1 MTTRGSTVRALRLV
15 PSGETHGAEAP
26 VAPAS
31 TFDDSELLAA
41 VRRGDEGAARELHD
55 RVRPRVDLT
64 ILRLFGRRDVDHEDL
79 VQHTLIEIVYGIDRF
94 RGECALD
101 TWTSRIA
108 AHVVYHHLRRR
119 RLERRVFER
128 EPTEEEMPVSSPSH
142 ERAVAAR
149 DVLTRIRGH
158 LARIDEAKA
167 WTFLLHD
174 VCGYD
179 LREISVITE
188 VSVDAAQKRL
198 VRGRRELHAR
208 LAADPDLA
216 GWVES
221 EGGEP

>member
-1 MTTRGSTVRALRLV
+1 MPIRDTAASKLRLV
-15 PSGETHGAEAP
+15 PPLERE
-26 VAPAS
+26 VAPLAPAGV
-31 TFDDSELLAA
+31 FDDSELIAA

-55 RVRPRVDLT
+55 RVRPQIDRT

-79 VQHTLIEIVYGIDRF
+79 VQHTVIEIVYGIDRF

-119 RLERRVFER
+119 RLERRVFEK
-128 EPTEEEMPVSSPSH
+128 EPTEDELPWSSPSH
-142 ERAVAAR
+142 ERVIAAR
-149 DVLTRIRGH
+149 DVLWRIRGH
-158 LARIDEAKA
+158 LARIDEVKA

-179 LREISVITE
+179 LREISAITE

-208 LAADPDLA
+208 IAADAELA
-216 GWVES
+216 SWIDE
-221 EGGEP
+221 EGGGA